1 MKKNKGITLIALVI
15 TIIVLLILA
24 GVAISMLSGE
34 NGILR
39 KAAEAKTKTEEAQKE
54 ESITLLD
61 IEIDGIFIEKGSK
74 YKCRYGCITGID
86 EGEKAENLNN
96 VLGMQGYI
104 LRNIE
109 NTDDVLDSTTLTTG
123 MKVVKNGEVVA
134 KTVIFGDVDCNG
146 SIETEDI
153 TALQRFSANNK
164 LNNETDCKE
173 AMDVNHD
180 GFIDEDDYIMLNR
193 YKAGWTSISINQ
205 YKYVQK
211 LIEDIVIMSDSEII
225 NSLNICD
232 KDDFKENYNAAD
244 DYTYYE
250 INMNKSYSYNELAE
264 KIKNV
269 DTRYKT
275 VKFYDT
281 NFENEIGSS
290 SEDTVKSGEWIEID
304 IDKVKKEATVP
315 ENEYIYLK
323 IK

>member
-153 TALQRFSANNK
+153 TALQRFSVNNK

-193 YKAGWTSISINQ
+193 YKSGWTSISINQ

-281 NFENEIGSS
+281 NFENEIESS
-290 SEDTVKSGEWIEID
+290 SEDTIKSGEWIEID

>member
-1 MKKNKGITLIALVI
+1 
-15 TIIVLLILA
+15 
-24 GVAISMLSGE
+24 
-34 NGILR
+34 
-39 KAAEAKTKTEEAQKE
+39 
-54 ESITLLD
+54 
-61 IEIDGIFIEKGSK
+61 
-74 YKCRYGCITGID
+74 
-86 EGEKAENLNN
+86 
-96 VLGMQGYI
+96 
-104 LRNIE
+104 
-109 NTDDVLDSTTLTTG
+109 
-123 MKVVKNGEVVA
+123 
-134 KTVIFGDVDCNG
+134 
-146 SIETEDI
+146 
-153 TALQRFSANNK
+153 
-164 LNNETDCKE
+164 
-173 AMDVNHD
+173 
-180 GFIDEDDYIMLNR
+180 MLNR
-193 YKAGWTSISINQ
+193 YKSGWTSISINQ

-281 NFENEIGSS
+281 NFENEIESS
-290 SEDTVKSGEWIEID
+290 SEDTIKSGEWIEID